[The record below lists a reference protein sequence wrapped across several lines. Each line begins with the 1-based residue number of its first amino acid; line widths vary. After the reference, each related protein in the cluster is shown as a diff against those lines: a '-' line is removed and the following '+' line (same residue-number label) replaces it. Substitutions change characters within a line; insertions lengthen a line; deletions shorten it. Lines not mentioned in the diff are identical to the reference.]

1 MNNFKLKKLTLN
13 NFATFKNEQVTF
25 NNNFNAI
32 IGETGSGK
40 SIILD
45 AIQLIFGQ
53 RADKK
58 LIRKNSDFCSVEGV
72 FKCLG
77 AENKSYF
84 FEMGYP
90 YEDEIIVKR
99 IIYKS
104 GKSKSFLNHQS
115 CPLSTLV
122 EFSKKFIDLVGQF
135 ENQKLL
141 SREYQ
146 MQLLDSFGGTSP
158 FVSSYSKM
166 WSQYGLKLKRL
177 EEVKR
182 QIEEEEQ
189 KKDFLN
195 FQIQEIKSL
204 DPSVEDEQELIKL
217 KDDCLANENRKNA
230 LNECLSKISE
240 DENCN
245 ILGELQDCLKILNSL
260 NNSTEIVNHLN
271 DCFTSLEEVS
281 FTLSSEISQSEEE
294 IELDPILDRLDN
306 YQKLKRKF
314 NSDTH
319 GLVLKKESFEREL
332 NDIHGLKKE
341 FKEISEE
348 IQIIHK
354 SLMEL
359 AKEIH
364 EKRTIHAKELSKK
377 LTKEIQNLKMEGAS
391 VNISISKNKTLNESG
406 ISNLIFN
413 VETNPGEG
421 YYEIKEVASGGE
433 LSRILLALRTIL
445 SNSDSI
451 SIFFFDEIDAGIGG
465 ETALFIGKALLKV
478 AQHSQVI
485 AITHL
490 PQIAN
495 FANKLIHV
503 SKISEKDPSS
513 SVRTISHI
521 QEITGKGKVEY
532 IQAMNPLH

>member
-1 MNNFKLKKLTLN
+1 MNNFKLKKLTLT

-58 LIRKNSDFCSVEGV
+58 LIRKSSDFCSVEAV
-72 FKCLG
+72 FKCSG
-77 AENKSYF
+77 TENKNYF

-99 IIYKS
+99 VIYKS

-122 EFSKKFIDLVGQF
+122 DFSKKFIDLVGQF

-146 MQLLDSFGGTSP
+146 IQLLDSFGGTTQS
-158 FVSSYSKM
+158 VQSYSKM
-166 WSQYGLKLKRL
+166 WSQYGIKLKRL
-177 EEVKR
+177 EEV
-182 QIEEEEQ
+182 QGLIEEEEQ

-204 DPSVEDEQELIKL
+204 DPCINDEQNLIKL
-217 KDDCLANENRKNA
+217 KNDCLTNENRKNS
-230 LNECLSKISE
+230 LNECLSKISDNE
-240 DENCN
+240 SYN
-245 ILGELQDCLKILNSL
+245 ILKEVQECLKILNSL
-260 NNSTEIVNHLN
+260 DNSAEVINQLN
-271 DCFTSLEEVS
+271 DCYSSLEEVS
-281 FTLSSEISQSEEE
+281 FVLSSEISQSEEK
-294 IELDPILDRLDN
+294 IELDSILDRLDN

-314 NSDTH
+314 NTDTQ
-319 GLVLKKESFEREL
+319 GLILKKESFEKEL
-332 NDIHGLKKE
+332 NDIHGLRKE
-341 FKEISEE
+341 HSEISQQLEKMKE
-348 IQIIHK
+348 SLMGLATEIHK
-354 SLMEL
+354 
-359 AKEIH
+359 
-364 EKRTIHAKELSKK
+364 KRIIHAKELSKR
-377 LTKEIQNLKMEGAS
+377 LTKEIQNLKMEGSS
-391 VNISISKNKTLNESG
+391 VDISISKNKNLNENG

-478 AQHSQVI
+478 AHHSQVI

>member
-1 MNNFKLKKLTLN
+1 MNNFKLKKLTLT

-45 AIQLIFGQ
+45 AIQLIFGH

-58 LIRKNSDFCSVEGV
+58 LIRKNSDFCSVEAV
-72 FKCLG
+72 FKCSG
-77 AENKSYF
+77 TENKNYF

-99 IIYKS
+99 VIYKS

-122 EFSKKFIDLVGQF
+122 DFSKKFIDLVGQF

-146 MQLLDSFGGTSP
+146 IQLLDSFGGTTQS
-158 FVSSYSKM
+158 VLSYSKM

-177 EEVKR
+177 EEV
-182 QIEEEEQ
+182 QGLIEEEEQ

-204 DPSVEDEQELIKL
+204 DPCIKDEQNLIKL
-217 KDDCLANENRKNA
+217 KNDCLTNENRKNS

-240 DENCN
+240 NESYN
-245 ILGELQDCLKILNSL
+245 ILKEVQECLKILNSL
-260 NNSTEIVNHLN
+260 DNSEEVINQLN
-271 DCFTSLEEVS
+271 DCYSSLEEVS
-281 FTLSSEISQSEEE
+281 FVLSSEISQSEEE
-294 IELDPILDRLDN
+294 IELDSILDRLDN

-314 NSDTH
+314 NTDTQ
-319 GLVLKKESFEREL
+319 GLILKKENFEKEL
-332 NDIHGLKKE
+332 NDIHGLRKE
-341 FKEISEE
+341 HSEISQQLEKMKE
-348 IQIIHK
+348 

-359 AKEIH
+359 ATEIH
-364 EKRTIHAKELSKK
+364 KKRIIHAKELSKR

-391 VNISISKNKTLNESG
+391 VDISITKNKNLNENG

-478 AQHSQVI
+478 AHHSQVI

>member
-13 NFATFKNEQVTF
+13 NFATFKNEHVTF
-25 NNNFNAI
+25 NDNFNAI

-58 LIRKNSDFCSVEGV
+58 LIRKNSDFCSVEAV

-77 AENKSYF
+77 GENKNYF

-146 MQLLDSFGGTSP
+146 MQLLDSFGGTTQL
-158 FVSSYSKM
+158 VDSYSKM

-177 EEVKR
+177 NEVKSL
-182 QIEEEEQ
+182 IEEEEQ

-204 DPSVEDEQELIKL
+204 EPSIEDEQKLIKL
-217 KDDCLANENRKNA
+217 KNDCLTNENKKES
-230 LNECLSKISE
+230 LNQCLSKISE
-240 DENCN
+240 HDNYN
-245 ILGELQDCLKILNSL
+245 ILRELQECLNILNSL
-260 NNSTEIVNHLN
+260 NSSAEVINQLN
-271 DCFTSLEEVS
+271 DCYASLEEVS

-314 NSDTH
+314 NTDTH
-319 GLVLKKESFEREL
+319 GLILKKESFESEL
-332 NDIHGLKKE
+332 NVIHGLKKE
-341 FKEISEE
+341 FTEISQE
-348 IQIIHK
+348 IQSIHK
-354 SLMEL
+354 SLMKL
-359 AKEIH
+359 AKDIH
-364 EKRTIHAKELSKK
+364 KKRIIHAKELSKQ
-377 LTKEIQNLKMEGAS
+377 LTKEIQTLKMEGSS
-391 VNISISKNKTLNESG
+391 VNISISENNNLNESG
-406 ISNLIFN
+406 ISNLVFN

-478 AQHSQVI
+478 AHHSQVI

-503 SKISEKDPSS
+503 SKMSEKDPSS
-513 SVRTISHI
+513 LVRTISHI